1 MEKKD
6 IPQDPSL
13 LDNFTT
19 EICYAVDENGRYTT
33 RQSRGWE
40 VKSTALDV
48 TWQDI
53 ENKVKQTKQKVTNGE
68 ISQLQFFMDLR
79 IMDVGMVAAY
89 TGFWKWKVKR
99 HLKPKTF
106 NKLPEKTLQK
116 YAEIFDVSLEVLKS
130 MGVHEA

>member
-53 ENKVKQTKQKVTNGE
+53 ENKVKQTKQRVTNGE

-79 IMDVGMVAAY
+79 IMDVAMVAAY
-89 TGFWKWKVKR
+89 TGLWKWKVKR

-130 MGVHEA
+130 MDVHEA

>member
-19 EICYAVDENGRYTT
+19 EICYAVDKNGRYTT
-33 RQSRGWE
+33 KQSRGWE
-40 VKSTALDV
+40 VKSTALDI

-53 ENKVKQTKQKVTNGE
+53 ENKVKQTKQRVLKGE
-68 ISQLQFFMDLR
+68 ISQLQFFMELR

-89 TGFWKWKVKR
+89 TGFWKWKIKR
-99 HLKPKTF
+99 HLKSKTF
-106 NKLPEKTLQK
+106 NKLSEKTLQK
-116 YAEIFDVSLEVLKS
+116 YAEIFDVSLAVLKS
-130 MGVHEA
+130 MDIHET

>member
-13 LDNFTT
+13 LDKFTT
-19 EICYAVDENGRYTT
+19 DICYAVDENGRYTT

-40 VKSTALDV
+40 VKATALDI

-53 ENKVKQTKQKVTNGE
+53 ENKVKQTKQRVTNGE
-68 ISQLQFFMDLR
+68 ISQLQFFIDLR

-106 NKLPEKTLQK
+106 NKLSEKTLRK

-130 MGVHEA
+130 MDVHEA

>member
-53 ENKVKQTKQKVTNGE
+53 ENKVKQTKQRVTNGE
-68 ISQLQFFMDLR
+68 ISQLQFFMIR
-79 IMDVGMVAAY
+79 IKNMDVAMVAAY
-89 TGFWKWKVKR
+89 TGYGNGK
-99 HLKPKTF
+99 
-106 NKLPEKTLQK
+106 
-116 YAEIFDVSLEVLKS
+116 
-130 MGVHEA
+130 